1 MEEDT
6 LTRKDSAMNAFR
18 NKLLSGAE
26 MVGFEIDLCD
36 PCISEM
42 VGQMGYDYLW
52 IDTEHEAMDY
62 QTVLMH
68 IIAARA
74 AGTASVV
81 RIPQNEPFLAK
92 RVLEMGP
99 DGIIFPMISTAEE
112 ARRAM
117 DACLYPPAGTR
128 GFGPRRACRYGRQAL
143 PDYIKGAEDVTARL
157 CQIESVTAV
166 RNLDELL
173 TVPGVD
179 GFILGPCDL
188 SGTVGHLN
196 DIFHPDVLALVDEV
210 IAKCRTAGKPIG
222 IAVGADS
229 AEDVRFWHDRGVQ
242 FISAGSDIATL
253 VQHSRRQYDMM
264 RSIFGNQ

>member
-1 MEEDT
+1 
-6 LTRKDSAMNAFR
+6 
-18 NKLLSGAE
+18 
-26 MVGFEIDLCD
+26 
-36 PCISEM
+36 
-42 VGQMGYDYLW
+42 
-52 IDTEHEAMDY
+52 
-62 QTVLMH
+62 
-68 IIAARA
+68 
-74 AGTASVV
+74 
-81 RIPQNEPFLAK
+81 
-92 RVLEMGP
+92 
-99 DGIIFPMISTAEE
+99 MISTAEE

-196 DIFHPDVLALVDEV
+196 DIFHPDVLTLVDEV
-210 IAKCRTAGKPIG
+210 IAKCRAAGKPIG

-242 FISAGSDIATL
+242 FISAGSDIATCHIGSVFCTL
-253 VQHSRRQYDMM
+253 VFLTLGTDQFCIFKIIDPHGTFDFRQGLGCHFSCGITALPEHLINSRNILLQFLSAITECISELLPLLCRC
-264 RSIFGNQ
+264 RL

>member
-1 MEEDT
+1 MN
-6 LTRKDSAMNAFR
+6 LFRK
-18 NKLLSGAE
+18 KLLAGE
-26 MVGFEIDLCD
+26 KMVGFEIDLCD

-92 RVLEMGP
+92 RILEMGP
-99 DGIIFPMISTAEE
+99 DGIIFPMVSSAEE
-112 ARRAM
+112 AKRAM

-128 GFGPRRACRYGRQAL
+128 GFGPRRACRYGRQDL
-143 PDYIKGAEDVTARL
+143 TDYITGAADVTARL
-157 CQIESVTAV
+157 CQIESAAAV
-166 RNLDELL
+166 ENLDEML
-173 TVPGVD
+173 TVPGID

-188 SGTVGHLN
+188 SGTIGHLN
-196 DIFHPDVLALVDEV
+196 EIFHPEVLELVDTA
-210 IAKCRTAGKPIG
+210 IAKCRAAGMPIG

-229 AEDVRFWHDRGVQ
+229 AEDIRFWYERGVQ

-253 VQHSRRQYDMM
+253 VAHSRRQYEMM
-264 RSIFGNQ
+264 REIFKPD

>member
-1 MEEDT
+1 
-6 LTRKDSAMNAFR
+6 MNAFR

-99 DGIIFPMISTAEE
+99 DGIIFPMISTAEPWTPASIPLPE
-112 ARRAM
+112 PAASVRAARAATADRRSRITSRA
-117 DACLYPPAGTR
+117 
-128 GFGPRRACRYGRQAL
+128 PR
-143 PDYIKGAEDVTARL
+143 T
-157 CQIESVTAV
+157 
-166 RNLDELL
+166 
-173 TVPGVD
+173 
-179 GFILGPCDL
+179 
-188 SGTVGHLN
+188 
-196 DIFHPDVLALVDEV
+196 
-210 IAKCRTAGKPIG
+210 
-222 IAVGADS
+222 
-229 AEDVRFWHDRGVQ
+229 
-242 FISAGSDIATL
+242 
-253 VQHSRRQYDMM
+253 
-264 RSIFGNQ
+264 